1 MFISVANSESDS
13 TQFKTNKEIRDMV
26 EQRRLAIKLK
36 ARKKRKPIKI
46 EDAPKPFKRRH
57 TKAPEGLEAVFMKNK
72 RGTILKDPVEGFEYY
87 KNKFQHNKWSWS
99 CRWKKQLKCKA
110 TCATQGFYLVS
121 RGPFPHNHLN
131 SADPRSNTS
140 EIQATYVSG
149 SFNPPPPKDNDEEP
163 DFT

>member
-1 MFISVANSESDS
+1 
-13 TQFKTNKEIRDMV
+13 MV

-36 ARKKRKPIKI
+36 GRKKRKPKKI
-46 EDAPKPFKRRH
+46 DDASKPSNKRRH
-57 TKAPEGLEAVFMKNK
+57 TKAPEGLEAVFVKNK
-72 RGTILKDPVEGFEYY
+72 RGTILKDTDEGFEYY
-87 KNKFQHNKWSWS
+87 KNQFKNNKWFWS
-99 CRWKKQLKCKA
+99 CRWKRQLKCRA

-149 SFNPPPPKDNDEEP
+149 SFNPPLPDEEP